1 MLTNDKEIT
10 KPEYWNKIYEGRND
24 NAKVDASN
32 TVRPANPFDRFT
44 WVAKLAEGPYVLE
57 VAAGH
62 AHISKRIR
70 EAHPDWVVVAS
81 DQAASAKEVARF
93 TPYEIFS
100 AYEIPYRNKQFNTI
114 IACQC
119 LEYMENLRGFFAE
132 ARRVSYHLIFTVP
145 LGIMGKWSQLYEFT
159 EENVADLLRQ
169 TYIHPVEDVLHWEK
183 HEDLLLVKIK
193 FNA

>member
-70 EAHPDWVVVAS
+70 EAHPDWVVIAS
-81 DQAASAKEVARF
+81 DQAASAKEIARF

-100 AYEIPYRNKQFNTI
+100 AYEIPYRDKQFNTI

-119 LEYMENLRGFFAE
+119 LEYMEDLYKFFNE
-132 ARRVSYHLIFTVP
+132 ARRVADHLVFTVP
-145 LGIMGKWSQLYEFT
+145 LGEMAKWSQLYVF
-159 EENVADLLRQ
+159 NVNNVTTLIFSFYGETGSLM
-169 TYIHPVEDVLHWEK
+169 HWEK